1 MKRFLLLL
9 AIVGLVSC
17 SEALNS
23 DDPDEGGGKDDKEYT
38 VKFKVDMRVPEL
50 EEDVINNKDD
60 ERAVLYVKFYNDL
73 IANKAAIPNDYV
85 LTFIKDDEIVG
96 EYKGRWGETEIALP
110 NGTYQVTGRCDGDL
124 NHASFSF
131 DKWITID
138 KNTATLTLSPQF
150 NCWLFLFDRRAFSN
164 AWWCNGEASDGLIH
178 LNKTDD
184 FFYVFNSSSISK
196 LPFVLGSANCN
207 NFHEQI
213 EYPKDNIWHLGLTW
227 QDADKNSPAKV
238 WYYKSPYVSIGWMYL
253 CDKDGH
259 IVSRHLPYRE
269 AYNIISYSSF
279 RY

>member
-1 MKRFLLLL
+1 MKRLLLLL
-9 AIVGLVSC
+9 AAVGLVSC
-17 SEALNS
+17 SESLAS
-23 DDPDEGGGKDDKEYT
+23 DEDGGKEYT
-38 VKFKVDMRVPEL
+38 VKFKVDIRIPEL
-50 EEDVINNKDD
+50 KEEVIIAKDAGD
-60 ERAVLYVKFYNDL
+60 KLAICCVNFYNDL
-73 IANKAAIPNDYV
+73 IANKAAIPNGYI

-124 NHASFSF
+124 NHASLSF

-184 FFYVFNSSSISK
+184 FFYIFNSSCITK

-238 WYYKSPYVSIGWMYL
+238 WYYPGMSIDRMEF
-253 CDKDGH
+253 CDENGH
-259 IVSRHLPYRE
+259 ITQVFWE
-269 AYNIISYSSF
+269 DIF
-279 RY
+279 Q